1 MEFIY
6 FTSVGFT
13 IKVICI
19 IHFDPSINFIH
30 VRLYDDLG
38 VDIELIEVRL
48 AVECIN

>member
-19 IHFDPSINFIH
+19 IHFDSSVNFIH
-30 VRLYDDLG
+30 VRLYYDLG
-38 VDIELIEVRL
+38 VDIELIDVSL
-48 AVECIN
+48 DVECIN